1 MKNEMKE
8 TEKLNAPI
16 CLPILE
22 MKQISKA
29 FPGVQA
35 LDLVDFDLL
44 PGEVH
49 VLVGENGAGK
59 STLMKVLAG
68 AYTYDQ
74 GGIYIHQTH
83 SPHWSPT
90 IARNFGVAMVY
101 QEFTLLPYRNVAENI
116 FLGHEVTRN
125 GIFLDKARM
134 HKEAAKLLNSIG
146 VDVKT
151 RSLIIELGVADQQ
164 MVEIAKALAVDAKI
178 LVLDEPTSALSL
190 REIEQL
196 FKTIR
201 VLKSHGV
208 GIIYISHRLEE
219 IKQIGDRVTVMRDGQ
234 LIGTREVS
242 DITLEEIIQMM
253 IGREIKDLYPR
264 HFCEPGDTA
273 LRITDLSTGK
283 KVKNANLE
291 LRFGEIVG
299 LSGLVGSGR
308 TETARAIFGLDPI
321 NSGKIEIMGKVF
333 KRMTPPDAV
342 DMGLGLVPEDR
353 RRDGLFPILPMK
365 QNLVMACLRSL
376 FPRGFMSLGKE
387 RQTAVEYVNKFDIQ
401 PPSLDRLVQFLSGGN
416 QQKVVL
422 GKWLA
427 AQPRVIIID
436 EPTRG
441 IDVGAKFEVHAFM
454 DQLANSG
461 HAILMISSELPEI
474 LGMSDRIYVMHEGVV
489 AGEFSRGVSSEEIL
503 RCAMGVN

>member
-1 MKNEMKE
+1 MKE
-8 TEKLNAPI
+8 KGKLKTKNT
-16 CLPILE
+16 LPILE
-22 MKQISKA
+22 MKKISKA

-35 LDLVDFDLL
+35 LDKVDFDLF

-59 STLMKVLAG
+59 STLMKILTG
-68 AYTYDQ
+68 AYVSDVGSISIDQ
-74 GGIYIHQTH
+74 QQISHWNPSAAHEFGI
-83 SPHWSPT
+83 S
-90 IARNFGVAMVY
+90 MVY

-116 FLGHEVTRN
+116 FLGREETKN
-125 GIFLDKARM
+125 LLFLDKSKM
-134 HKEAAKLLNSIG
+134 QKEASALLNLIG
-146 VDVKT
+146 VDVDT
-151 RSLIIELGVADQQ
+151 RSLIIELGIADQQ
-164 MVEIAKALAVDAKI
+164 MVEISKALAVDAKI

-190 REIEQL
+190 NEIEQL

-201 VLKSHGV
+201 VLKSQGV

-234 LIGTREVS
+234 LIGTRNVANVS
-242 DITLEEIIQMM
+242 LEEIIQMM
-253 IGREIKDLYPR
+253 IGREINELFPR
-264 HFCEPGDTA
+264 HYCDPGETA
-273 LRITDLSTGK
+273 LKVTDLRSGK
-283 KVKNANLE
+283 KVKNANLR
-291 LRFGEIVG
+291 LCFGEIVG

-321 NSGKIEIMGKVF
+321 KSGTIEILGETF
-333 KRMTPPDAV
+333 KSITPPAAV
-342 DMGLGLVPEDR
+342 DMGVGFVPEDR
-353 RRDGLFPILPMK
+353 RRDGLFPILPMR
-365 QNLVMACLRSL
+365 QNLVMACLRQMFPSGFLSL
-376 FPRGFMSLGKE
+376 TKE
-387 RQTAVEYVNKFDIQ
+387 RKIAQEYVKKFNIQ

-427 AQPRVIIID
+427 SQPRIFIID

-441 IDVGAKFEVHAFM
+441 IDVGAKSEVHAFM

-474 LGMSDRIYVMHEGVV
+474 LGMSDRIYVMYEGEV
-489 AGEFSRGVSSEEIL
+489 AGEFPRGTKSEKIL
-503 RCAMGVN
+503 RCAMGVK

>member
-1 MKNEMKE
+1 MMKE
-8 TEKLNAPI
+8 TDTLDTQNF
-16 CLPILE
+16 LPILE
-22 MKQISKA
+22 MKNISKA

-35 LDLVDFDLL
+35 LDTVDFDLY

-59 STLMKVLAG
+59 STLMKVLTG
-68 AYTYDQ
+68 AYTYDR
-74 GGIYIHQTH
+74 GEMHINQTH
-83 SPHWSPT
+83 SPHWNPT
-90 IARNFGVAMVY
+90 VARNFGVAMVY

-116 FLGHEVTRN
+116 FLGHELIQN
-125 GIFLDKARM
+125 GLFLNKAKM
-134 HKEAAKLLNSIG
+134 HQEATKLLNSIG
-146 VDVKT
+146 VNVDT
-151 RSLIIELGVADQQ
+151 HSLIIELGVADQQ
-164 MVEIAKALAVDAKI
+164 MVEISKALAVEAKI

-190 REIEQL
+190 REIDEL
-196 FKTIR
+196 FKTIQ

-208 GIIYISHRLEE
+208 GIVYISHRLEE

-234 LIGTREVS
+234 LIGTRNVA
-242 DITLEEIIQMM
+242 DVTLDEIIQMM
-253 IGREIKDLYPR
+253 IGREIKDLFPR
-264 HFCEPGDTA
+264 HFCAPGDTA
-273 LRITDLSTGK
+273 LMVKGLSSGK

-321 NSGKIEIMGKVF
+321 DSGTIEIMGKTYT
-333 KRMTPPDAV
+333 RISPPAAV

-353 RRDGLFPILPMK
+353 RRDGLFPILPMR

-376 FPRGFMSLGKE
+376 FPQGFLSLKKE
-387 RQTAVEYVNKFDIQ
+387 RQTADEYVKKFDIQ
-401 PPSLDRLVQFLSGGN
+401 PASLERLVQFLSGGN

-427 AQPRVIIID
+427 ARPRVILID

-441 IDVGAKFEVHAFM
+441 IDVGAKAEVHAFM

-474 LGMSDRIYVMHEGVV
+474 LGMSDRIYVMHEGKV
-489 AGEFSRGVSSEEIL
+489 AGEFPRGVNSEEIL